1 MIHLDEV
8 DNVYISEELAGYAKK
23 LVQDGV
29 FPRQVDLL
37 LFGFAYA
44 VDNGLKPPDRIPRH
58 DLVRAG
64 SIERDTRLA
73 LEATADWYAKQN
85 GVSIADDEKK
95 LLDFTC
101 RLGSVGVQVLRKEWE
116 GKSKSQIELVVL
128 KLAAARTPV

>member
-37 LFGFAYA
+37 LLGFAYA
-44 VDNGLKPPDRIPRH
+44 VDKGLKPPDRIPRH

-73 LEATADWYAKQN
+73 LEATAALYVKQA
-85 GVSIADDEKK
+85 GASTIEDEKQ
-95 LLDFTC
+95 LLDFVC
-101 RLGSVGVQVLRKEWE
+101 RLGSAGVQALQKEWE
-116 GKSKSQIELVVL
+116 GKSRSQIDLSVL
-128 KLAAARTPV
+128 RHVNA

>member
-8 DNVYISEELAGYAKK
+8 DNVYISEELAGYTKK

-37 LFGFAYA
+37 LLGFAYA
-44 VDNGLKPPDRIPRH
+44 VDEGLKPLDRIPRH
-58 DLVRAG
+58 DLVRSG

-73 LEATADWYAKQN
+73 LEAAADWYARHN

-95 LLDFTC
+95 LLDFVC
-101 RLGSVGVQVLRKEWE
+101 RLGSSGVQVLRKEWE
-116 GKSKSQIELVVL
+116 GKSKSQIELAVL
-128 KLAAARTPV
+128 KLAAAGTPV